1 MHWPT
6 VQNPWSQLT
15 MEYCSALKEEG
26 TPTICDNM
34 DEPEG
39 HYAKG
44 SRSDIAGQIL
54 PLNKVCNSQADTE

>member
-1 MHWPT
+1 
-6 VQNPWSQLT
+6 

-26 TPTICDNM
+26 NPTICDNM

-44 SRSDIAGQIL
+44 SRSDTEGQIL
-54 PLNKVCNSQADTE
+54 PLNKVCKSQADTE